1 METVLLVIVLATALL
16 VGVKNERHD
25 PGQRTAHTAKSASE
39 QSLSVQSPARL
50 CDPTHL
56 TIIQRDLTVPLDQQV
71 NDDDH

>member
-1 METVLLVIVLATALL
+1 MEAVFLVIVLVTALL

-25 PGQRTAHTAKSASE
+25 PGQHTAQTAKSASE
-39 QSLSVQSPARL
+39 QSLTVQSPARL

-56 TIIQRDLTVPLDQQV
+56 PIIQRDLTVPVDNKV